1 MKVRVISAAE
11 ICGLGPCYMRQQQRL
26 GLIFPAIA
34 MFPYFFV
41 SKQIRL

>member
-26 GLIFPAIA
+26 GLIFPVIS
-34 MFPYFFV
+34 MV
-41 SKQIRL
+41 SLFHVQKNKIV